1 MADLPGEPG
10 WYRLTDHGWE
20 PVAAAQAQAE
30 FAAMTPGYED
40 LVFFETTPPAM
51 AEDPLF

>member
-1 MADLPGEPG
+1 MADAPREPG
-10 WYRLTDHGWE
+10 WYRLTEHGWDR
-20 PVAAAQAQAE
+20 VDDKAAQAE

-40 LVFFETTPPAM
+40 LVFFETTAPM